1 MRLEALR
8 IIGMEKPSWFD
19 PKITIGNV
27 LVLMSLLAGGIYTI
41 SELRANDTV
50 TSGSIKEHERRIS
63 KLEEARDIIL
73 EVRSDVKALRAEI
86 SRRP

>member
-1 MRLEALR
+1 
-8 IIGMEKPSWFD
+8 MEKPSWFD

-50 TSGSIKEHERRIS
+50 TASSVREHERRIS

>member
-1 MRLEALR
+1 
-8 IIGMEKPSWFD
+8 MEKPSWFD